1 MGLQTHCTC
10 ICCCLGELSH
20 LEWVTCSTYA
30 HLLLSILSRVIG
42 PGDDQGPFQ
51 HGYHHSLP
59 KYTLVN
65 STCISFEMWVL
76 LGILAQMVRSTL
88 KCTGFDVKEHTFPVI
103 YVNYIFLA
111 WKSKSCLNCQF
122 YPLHLGSDVDLKRS
136 HYLGNRLLVCA
147 MEAGWPLLLHSWQ
160 SWAYDASRWDT
171 WVLCWVKRIGGR
183 RRRELQKGNC
193 KVRFSRALYA

>member
-10 ICCCLGELSH
+10 VCCCLGERSH
-20 LEWVTCSTYA
+20 LEWVTCSNYT
-30 HLLLSILSRVIG
+30 HLLLSILSRVTG

-51 HGYHHSLP
+51 KGYHRSLP

-65 STCISFEMWVL
+65 STCLSFETWVL
-76 LGILAQMVRSTL
+76 SAILAQMVVRSTL
-88 KCTGFDVKEHTFPVI
+88 KCTGFDVKDHAFSVI

-111 WKSKSCLNCQF
+111 WKSKSCLNRQF
-122 YPLHLGSDVDLKRS
+122 YSLHLGSDVDLKRS
-136 HYLGNRLLVCA
+136 HHLGNRLLVCA
-147 MEAGWPLLLHSWQ
+147 MQADWPLLLHSWQ
-160 SWAYDASRWDT
+160 AWAYDASRM
-171 WVLCWVKRIGGR
+171 GGK